1 MENKSTYAIGIDVG
15 GTKIATALISSSG
28 KMQAHRVMALEKRH
42 GQEVSALIATEIQR
56 LLEIAHQQSLSV
68 NAVGIS
74 IPGIYFAKTG
84 NVWAPNIAGWD
95 NYPLLADLQPL
106 AQAEKIAIH
115 IDSDRACYILGE
127 TWLGAA
133 KGCQDAIYLAIG
145 TGIGAGIMVGGK
157 ILRGVGDIGG
167 AVGWFALTT
176 EFREEYRCCGC
187 FEYHASGEGLVRVAQ
202 EYLQQ
207 DLAYEG
213 ILRKKTQNELTTR
226 DLFAAFEQG
235 DPLAD
240 KVMHQAIRFW
250 GMATANLISTFNPEV
265 IVFGGGVFG
274 PAVRFLDEINA
285 EARCWAQPISMQQV
299 KLTISQLGQDAGL
312 LGAGALAFRQI

>member
-1 MENKSTYAIGIDVG
+1 MENKSTHAIGIDVG
-15 GTKIATALISSSG
+15 GTKIAAALISSSG
-28 KMQAHRVMALEKRH
+28 KMQAQRVVALEKRH
-42 GQEVSALIATEIQR
+42 GQQVSALIATEIQR
-56 LLEIAHQQSLSV
+56 LLEIARQQSLSV
-68 NAVGIS
+68 NTVGIS
-74 IPGIYFAKTG
+74 IPGIYFVKTG
-84 NVWAPNIAGWD
+84 NVWAPNIVGWD

-106 AQAEKIAIH
+106 AEAQKIAIH

-133 KGCQDAIYLAIG
+133 KDCRDAIYLAIG
-145 TGIGAGIMVGGK
+145 TGIGAGIIVGGK
-157 ILRGVGDIGG
+157 ILRGVGDIAG

-176 EFREEYRCCGC
+176 EFREEYRRCGC
-187 FEYHASGEGLVRVAQ
+187 FEYYASGEGLVRVAQ

-207 DLAYEG
+207 DLAYQG

-226 DLFAAFEQG
+226 DLFAAFEEG
-235 DPLAD
+235 DPLAE
-240 KVMHQAIRFW
+240 KVVHQAIRFW

-285 EARCWAQPISMQQV
+285 EARRWAQPISMQQV
-299 KLTISQLGQDAGL
+299 KLTVSQLGQDAGL